1 MKLWFVSILAPMIMI
16 AATSVASAQPRPPG
30 ELDGHELAGKLC
42 SNCHAV
48 EPAGVVT
55 GRADVPSFRAIANGP
70 RTTPERLAS
79 AIILPHP
86 AMPGVPLTRAEV
98 RAIIDYIMSL
108 RTAP

>member
-1 MKLWFVSILAPMIMI
+1 MKLSFVSILAPMIMV
-16 AATSVASAQPRPPG
+16 AATSAASAQVKAPG
-30 ELDGHELAGKLC
+30 ELDGHELAAKLC

-55 GRADVPSFRAIANGP
+55 GRADVPSFRAIAKGP
-70 RTTPERLAS
+70 RATPERLAS

-86 AMPGVPLTRAEV
+86 EMPGVPLTRAET

-108 RTAP
+108 KTEP